1 MSAPAKGQELTV
13 GTDIGGI
20 YAGDNNPAKLSH
32 PTLSIASGTVIE
44 LDMSAH
50 MKGTYTAANFA
61 SVDQGDVGHW
71 RAADRRGSL
80 MPCQLIVNRRK
91 LGFSSSTC
99 ADAPSQR

>member
-44 LDMSAH
+44 LDTSAL
-50 MKGTYTAANFA
+50 KTGTYTAANFV
-61 SVDQGDVGHW
+61 SVDPGDGTLQI
-71 RAADRRGSL
+71 AAPITMGDPAQRYSATLDTSGLLS
-80 MPCQLIVNRRK
+80 IVVH
-91 LGFSSSTC
+91 
-99 ADAPSQR
+99 